1 MMSPKWLEKNAE
13 FTAPITIY
21 PQYLEILPVST
32 DYERALQ
39 VQLVAPNILKSTD
52 SVTVKAIV
60 ALDTALANN
69 DHDPIL
75 GISDGTSFI
84 GFIAYD
90 VKNYPQY
97 SPCSSYEADVD
108 GKILKNYKDHGG
120 PKISS
125 TLYSTERIIRIRP
138 AEKLGRCH
146 TYHNA
151 GYSNTAIYAHSL
163 DLSKGLYLQ
172 VYHQQGKEKYRIN
185 YIEVDVDLD

>member
-13 FTAPITIY
+13 IIAPHTIY
-21 PQYLEILPVST
+21 PQYFEILPVATS
-32 DYERALQ
+32 YERALR
-39 VQLVAPNILKSTD
+39 VQLVAPNILTSTD

-60 ALDTALANN
+60 ALDTALANS

-90 VKNYPQY
+90 TLNYPSY
-97 SPCSSYEADVD
+97 SPCSVFESDIN
-108 GKILKNYKDHGG
+108 GKVLKNYKDGGG
-120 PKISS
+120 PKITSKF
-125 TLYSTERIIRIRP
+125 YSTERIIRIRP
-138 AEKLGRCH
+138 AEKLGSCH

-151 GYSNTAIYAHSL
+151 GYINTAIYEHSL
-163 DLSKGLYLQ
+163 DLSKGLYLD
-172 VYHQQGKEKYRIN
+172 VYHQNSFEKYRIK